1 MYVITLENH
10 PSGIYSVFD
19 EDDDKIIPIFE
30 CESDAERYIFFLEE
44 DPTNPDLQVVEV
56 DGDVMVAACMSNGQR
71 YSIITEDDFIVPPN
85 CYDSLSE
92 DPLEELPE
100 HG

>member
-10 PSGIYSVFD
+10 PSGVYSVID

-30 CESDAERYIFFLEE
+30 CESDAERYITFLED
-44 DPTNPDLQVVEV
+44 DPCNPSLQVVEV
-56 DGDVMVAACMSNGQR
+56 EAEVMVAACLQSGQR
-71 YSIITEDDFIVPPN
+71 YSIISEDDFIVPPD

-92 DPLEELPE
+92 NPLEELP
-100 HG
+100 

>member
-10 PSGIYSVFD
+10 PSGVYSVFD

-44 DPTNPDLQVVEV
+44 DPTNPDF
-56 DGDVMVAACMSNGQR
+56 ATC
-71 YSIITEDDFIVPPN
+71 
-85 CYDSLSE
+85 
-92 DPLEELPE
+92 
-100 HG
+100 

>member
-1 MYVITLENH
+1 MK
-10 PSGIYSVFD
+10 SSSV
-19 EDDDKIIPIFE
+19 IIPIFE
-30 CESDAERYIFFLEE
+30 THCDAERYISFLE
-44 DPTNPDLQVVEV
+44 DDSTNPALQIAEV
-56 DGDVMVAACMSNGQR
+56 DVEAMVAACIHSGQR

-85 CYDSLSE
+85 CYDSFSE

>member
-10 PSGIYSVFD
+10 PSGVYSVFD

-30 CESDAERYIFFLEE
+30 TQCDAERYISFLED
-44 DPTNPDLQVVEV
+44 DPTNPALQLAEV
-56 DGDVMVAACMSNGQR
+56 DVEARVAACLHSGQR

-85 CYDSLSE
+85 CYDSFSE

>member
-10 PSGIYSVFD
+10 PSGVYSVID

-30 CESDAERYIFFLEE
+30 CESDAERYITFLED
-44 DPTNPDLQVVEV
+44 DPTHPSLQVVEV
-56 DGDVMVAACMSNGQR
+56 EAEVMVAACLHSGQR
-71 YSIITEDDFIVPPN
+71 YSIISEDDFIVPPD

-92 DPLEELPE
+92 NPLEELP
-100 HG
+100 